1 MPFRPLPRPAVSPRS
16 RPHRVLARALGLA
29 GTSLLAAALLA
40 WTPGTTT
47 AWNQSSAESTLWQLL
62 NGARVNNGLRP
73 LQQSGTMVSLARW
86 RSKDQVQRDYFSHTI
101 LGTGYEVYHW
111 YDLNGVNY
119 KLGGENIG
127 WNNGYADA
135 DSPVAVHQ
143 GFMASPGHRANIL
156 NSLWT
161 HGGVGAFAADN
172 VSFLGKQRSPRFF
185 TELFYQAA
193 GTASAPAPAPKPQ
206 PKPAP
211 KAPTAPRTAG
221 SAPVSRPA
229 APTAS
234 AAPQARA
241 ASVVTPSRPSAGAT
255 LDGAAMLVAAPVHTW
270 SPQMLRSLAFDGL
283 AEPPIELARVE
294 HRSDFRVEAAS
305 AAQAG
310 FFESVV
316 GSLLSLFLG

>member
-1 MPFRPLPRPAVSPRS
+1 MPFRPLPRPASARHS

-62 NGARVNNGLRP
+62 NGDRVNNGLRP

-86 RSKDQVQRDYFSHTI
+86 RSKDQIQRDYFSHTI

-127 WNNGYADA
+127 WNNGYADG
-135 DSPVAVHQ
+135 DSPVAVNT
-143 GFMASPGHRANIL
+143 GFMNSPGHRANIL
-156 NSLWT
+156 NPVWT
-161 HGGVGAFAADN
+161 HGGVGAYAADN
-172 VSFLGKQRSPRFF
+172 ITWQGKLRSPRFY
-185 TELFYQAA
+185 TELFYQSAS
-193 GTASAPAPAPKPQ
+193 SAPAPTPKPQ

-211 KAPTAPRTAG
+211 KAPTAPRTA
-221 SAPVSRPA
+221 STTAVHRAA
-229 APTAS
+229 APAAS

-241 ASVVTPSRPSAGAT
+241 ASVLTPSRPSAGT
-255 LDGAAMLVAAPVHTW
+255 SLDGAVVLVTAPVHTW
-270 SPQMLRSLAFDGL
+270 SPQMLRSLAFDGFTD
-283 AEPPIELARVE
+283 PPIELARGAHPSE
-294 HRSDFRVEAAS
+294 FRVEAAS
-305 AAQAG
+305 AAQTG

-316 GSLLSLFLG
+316 SSLLNLFLG

>member
-1 MPFRPLPRPAVSPRS
+1 MPFRPLPRPASTRHS

-101 LGTGYEVYHW
+101 LGTSYEVYHW

-127 WNNGYADA
+127 WNNGYSDA

-156 NSLWT
+156 SSAWT

-172 VSFLGKQRSPRFF
+172 VSFLGKLRSPRFY

-193 GTASAPAPAPKPQ
+193 GSASAPAPTPKPQ

-211 KAPTAPRTAG
+211 KAPTAPRSSSTTA
-221 SAPVSRPA
+221 VHRA
-229 APTAS
+229 APAPS
-234 AAPQARA
+234 AAPEARA
-241 ASVVTPSRPSAGAT
+241 ASVLTPSRPSAGSS
-255 LDGAAMLVAAPVHTW
+255 LDGAVVLVTAPVHTW
-270 SPQMLRSLAFDGL
+270 SPQMLRSLAFDGFS
-283 AEPPIELARVE
+283 EPPMELAQVTR
-294 HRSDFRVEAAS
+294 RSDFRVEAAS
-305 AAQAG
+305 AAQTG

-316 GSLLSLFLG
+316 SSLLNLFLG